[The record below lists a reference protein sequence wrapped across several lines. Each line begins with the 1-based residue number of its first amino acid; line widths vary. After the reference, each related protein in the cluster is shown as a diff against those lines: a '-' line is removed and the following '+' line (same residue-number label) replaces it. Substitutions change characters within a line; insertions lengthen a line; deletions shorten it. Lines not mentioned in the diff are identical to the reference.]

1 MVRNG
6 EGRFVFCLMGFVS
19 DACKQRIRDRVAIE
33 EVVREHNIQL
43 TQSGRRL
50 KGLCPF
56 HNEKT
61 PSFSIDVE
69 KQYFHCFGCEASG
82 DVFSFVMQTQHVDY
96 PEALELLARRAGVDL
111 EYVDG
116 RRPARQGETTVKL
129 YDAIEIAKQF
139 YHQQLLEDPAA
150 RPAREYLDSRGIL
163 PETWKRF
170 HLGFSPDRW
179 DGLLRFATKKGI
191 PLGVLEK
198 AGLVRQRASGDG
210 YYDYF
215 RGRLMFPIDD
225 PQSRAIGFGART
237 LGDDVPKYLNTPKT
251 SVFDKS
257 QVLYALPQARMGI
270 RREERVAV
278 VEGYTDAVMAHQAGL
293 DFFVASLGTAFTS
306 ENARRLGRLAPSALL
321 IFDGDDAGQKA
332 SERSLDL
339 LVSESLDVRVYT
351 VVDGKDPCDA
361 ILSLGGPEFRRRLVE
376 ESVSLFEFKWR
387 RTMESAG
394 VEESGPAL
402 RAKAL
407 DEFLSLLARISN
419 PVARKLELREFS
431 ERLGVPEA
439 DIEARLKMVS
449 SPRPGAPARAGEARL
464 GTVPAGEEKKASV
477 KGMPDLER
485 VVLECVLALP
495 HKAKAIWSQ
504 VPRELFQ
511 DSSLRSLVA
520 SIERQLEDGGLSTT
534 RLAHEVEDPA
544 TVTRL
549 LSRVEDDEGNPTL
562 DYEAVWQ
569 CLEGDLDRYSKRT
582 RVRDLKARM
591 AQEALKGESE
601 TLASLRR
608 DYFES
613 LREMKRG

>member
-1 MVRNG
+1 
-6 EGRFVFCLMGFVS
+6 MGFIA

-33 EVVREHNIQL
+33 EVVREHGVQL
-43 TQSGRRL
+43 IPSGRRL

-56 HNEKT
+56 HSEKT

-69 KQYFHCFGCEASG
+69 KQYYHCFGCEASG
-82 DVFSFVMQTQHVDY
+82 DAFSFVMQTQHLGY
-96 PEALELLARRAGVDL
+96 PEALELLARRAGVEL

-116 RRPARQGETTVKL
+116 AGPARKGETVVKL
-129 YDAIEIAKQF
+129 YDALEIAKGF
-139 YHQQLLEDPAA
+139 YHRQLLDDPSA
-150 RPAREYLDSRGIL
+150 RRAQEYLKNRGIL
-163 PETWKRF
+163 PETWERF
-170 HLGFSPDRW
+170 HLGFSSDRW
-179 DGLLRFATKKGI
+179 DGFLRFATKEGI
-191 PLGVLEK
+191 PVEVLEK
-198 AGLVRQRASGDG
+198 AGLIRKRTSGGG

-225 PQSRAIGFGART
+225 PQSRVIGFGART
-237 LGDDVPKYLNTPKT
+237 LGDDVPKYLNTAKT
-251 SVFDKS
+251 PVFDKS
-257 QVLYALPQARMGI
+257 QVLYALPHARMGI

-306 ENARRLGRLAPSALL
+306 ENARRLSRLAPRALL

-351 VVDGKDPCDA
+351 VTDGKDPCDA

-394 VEESGPAL
+394 TEEAGPAL

-407 DEFLSLLARISN
+407 DAFLSLFGRISN
-419 PVARKLELREFS
+419 PVARKLELRQFS

-439 DIEARLKMVS
+439 DMEERLKHLLRLKPSALPRSDNVPVASGEEAR
-449 SPRPGAPARAGEARL
+449 
-464 GTVPAGEEKKASV
+464 ASA
-477 KGMPDLER
+477 KGIPDLER
-485 VVLECVLALP
+485 VVLECILALP

-504 VPRELFQ
+504 VPRELFT
-511 DSSLRSLVA
+511 DSSLLSLVA
-520 SIERQLEDGGLSTT
+520 SIERQLEDGEFSTT

-544 TVTRL
+544 TVARL
-549 LSRVEDDEGNPTL
+549 MSRVEDAEGNPTL
-562 DYEAVWQ
+562 DYE
-569 CLEGDLDRYSKRT
+569 DLLL
-582 RVRDLKARM
+582 RVERDLGRYNQKTRARNAKARM
-591 AQEALKGESE
+591 TQEALKGESE
-601 TLASLRR
+601 TLAVLRR

>member
-1 MVRNG
+1 
-6 EGRFVFCLMGFVS
+6 MGFIS

-33 EVVREHNIQL
+33 EIVREHNVQL
-43 TQSGRRL
+43 IPSGRRL

-56 HNEKT
+56 HSEKT

-69 KQYFHCFGCEASG
+69 KQYYHCFGCEASG
-82 DVFSFVMQTQHVDY
+82 DVFSFMMQTQNLDY
-96 PEALELLARRAGVDL
+96 PEALELLARRAGVEL

-116 RRPARQGETTVKL
+116 QRPVRKGEAVVKL
-129 YDAIEIAKQF
+129 YDALEIAKRF
-139 YHQQLLEDPAA
+139 YHRQLLEDPSA
-150 RPAREYLDSRGIL
+150 RPVQEYLKRRGIL
-163 PETWKRF
+163 PETWERF
-170 HLGFSPDRW
+170 RLGFSSERW
-179 DGLLRFATKKGI
+179 DGFLRFATKEGI
-191 PLGVLEK
+191 PVEVLEK
-198 AGLVRQRASGDG
+198 AGLIRQRASGGG

-225 PQSRAIGFGART
+225 AQNRVIGFGART

-251 SVFDKS
+251 PVFDKS
-257 QVLYALPQARMGI
+257 QVLYALPQARTGI
-270 RREERVAV
+270 RREERVGV

-306 ENARRLGRLAPSALL
+306 ENARRLSRLAPRALL

-351 VVDGKDPCDA
+351 VTDGKDPCDA

-394 VEESGPAL
+394 IEDSGPAI
-402 RAKAL
+402 RARAL

-439 DIEARLKMVS
+439 DIEARLKVVS
-449 SPRPGAPARAGEARL
+449 RPKPSSAVRSAESRS
-464 GTVPAGEEKKASV
+464 GTVPAGEAGKASA
-477 KGMPDLER
+477 KGIPDLEQ

-520 SIERQLEDGGLSTT
+520 SIERQLEDGDFSTT

-544 TVTRL
+544 TVARL

-562 DYEAVWQ
+562 DYEEVWLR
-569 CLEGDLDRYSKRT
+569 LEGDLGRYNQRT
-582 RVRDLKARM
+582 RVKDLKARM